1 MDKIFKQFT
10 VESKAID
17 AEAGIY
23 EAIISTE
30 SVDRSGD
37 IVRAD
42 GCRYDKYLQNPVVLW
57 AHEYDELPVAKC
69 IGIQI
74 MPGRGVMARFQFPEW
89 EVSSDAD
96 TVRRMW
102 AGGFL
107 NATSIGFQA
116 LKAAPIDIKNP
127 WGAQEYLEWEILE
140 FSIVPV
146 PANGEALRLAVKQLT
161 ERKAGR
167 VLSAANERAL
177 RQAMEL
183 LQGVLDQMSSG
194 DEPMPGDGMNPD
206 DEDDKKSISGPNAPD
221 AQVEVETVEPNEADP
236 LNDASEAAE
245 AETVMKLSE
254 YFKAL
259 KEVLK

>member
-1 MDKIFKQFT
+1 MDKVIKRFT

-17 AEAGIY
+17 AAAGLFEAT
-23 EAIISTE
+23 ISTE

-42 GCRYDKYLQNPVVLW
+42 GCRYDAFMRNPVVLF
-57 AHEYDELPVAKC
+57 AHEYDDLPVAKC
-69 IGIQI
+69 IELQVI
-74 MPGRGVMARFQFPEW
+74 PGRGIRAQFLFPEW
-89 EVSSDAD
+89 GVSERAD

-107 NATSIGFQA
+107 NATSIGFNP

-127 WGAQEYLEWEILE
+127 WGAQDYLEWELLE
-140 FSIVPV
+140 FSIVSV
-146 PANGEALRLAVKQLT
+146 PANSEALRLAVKMS

-167 VLSAANERAL
+167 VLSGSNERAL
-177 RQAMEL
+177 RQAVEL

-194 DEPMPGDGMNPD
+194 EPD
-206 DEDDKKSISGPNAPD
+206 DDDDDMKQFANPGQPPD
-221 AQVEVETVEPNEADP
+221 APAAPEAKAEPNED
-236 LNDASEAAE
+236 DSTHDESEAKSDE
-245 AETVMKLSE
+245 LLNKELEK
-254 YFKAL
+254 YFNAL